1 MIMLLLILAAFAT
14 GLFLG
19 LKKRLRFLAKI
30 KIIPIVTLVLLF
42 SMGTEIGQSQEIMD
56 HLGTIGW
63 NAFLIAAFTVAGS
76 FLVTLF
82 FLKIFPSKTGESD
95 D

>member
-1 MIMLLLILAAFAT
+1 MLLLILTAFAT

-19 LKKRLRFLAKI
+19 LKKRLRFLAKV
-30 KIIPIVTLVLLF
+30 KIIPVITLMLLF

-56 HLGTIGW
+56 HLSTIGW
-63 NAFLIAAFTVAGS
+63 SAFLIAVFTVAGS

-82 FLKIFPSKTGESD
+82 VLKIFPSKVSESD